1 VTVVIRLCYRD
12 KHAKG
17 VVMDPL
23 ATLPIGAVSSTLPPS
38 VVAAVLIAAGVH
50 ALWNSIAHR
59 ITDKLVAFTL
69 VGAGGALGAVPLVLW
84 SPLPRAQSWP
94 FLATSVVLHVIYTV
108 LLMHSYRLGDFSQV
122 YPLARGTAPLIVTVL
137 AAVLIGEVPG
147 PAQIVGVLAISAGLA
162 SLVFAGRR
170 HRRGGGAAVRGGGAA
185 VRVAVATGLAIA
197 AYTTVDGVGVRLSGA
212 SLGYAGWLLLLE
224 GPVIPVCAAP
234 GA

>member
-1 VTVVIRLCYRD
+1 
-12 KHAKG
+12 
-17 VVMDPL
+17 MDPL
-23 ATLPIGAVSSTLPPS
+23 ATLPVGAVSSTLPPS
-38 VVAAVLIAAGVH
+38 VVVAVLIAAGVH

-170 HRRGGGAAVRGGGAA
+170 HRRGGGAAVRA
-185 VRVAVATGLAIA
+185 AVATGLAIA
-197 AYTTVDGVGVRLSGA
+197 AYTTVDGIGVRLSGA